1 MPRSEELSAQMRAES
16 RRVLTS
22 AARRVFAQKGYFNSR
37 ISDIAQE
44 ADMSQG
50 NLYWYFDG
58 KEGLLKAVLAE
69 GFEIIETI
77 TAEVAEVPTPAGEK
91 IDLLISRFVE
101 LYRQQGSFTTILL
114 SLMAHGGPAFI
125 HSLGFDMPAIGGR
138 YHANVGRIFAQARH
152 EGLVE
157 ADPELLVRYFFAFF
171 NGLLITYGDHFHA
184 MPLETLQSTIRRLC
198 GLKNR

>member
-1 MPRSEELSAQMRAES
+1 MPRSQELSAQMRAES
-16 RRVLTS
+16 RDALIA
-22 AARRVFAQKGYFNSR
+22 AARRLFAKKGYFNTK

-50 NLYWYFDG
+50 NLYWYYDG

-69 GFEIIETI
+69 GFEVIETI
-77 TAEVAEVPTPAGEK
+77 TAEVAAVPASAVEK
-91 IDLLISRFVE
+91 VDLLVSRFVE
-101 LYRQQGSFTTILL
+101 LYRQRGDFTTILL

-171 NGLLITYGDHFHA
+171 NGLLITYGDHFYA
-184 MPLETLQSTIRRLC
+184 MPLETLQSAIRRLS